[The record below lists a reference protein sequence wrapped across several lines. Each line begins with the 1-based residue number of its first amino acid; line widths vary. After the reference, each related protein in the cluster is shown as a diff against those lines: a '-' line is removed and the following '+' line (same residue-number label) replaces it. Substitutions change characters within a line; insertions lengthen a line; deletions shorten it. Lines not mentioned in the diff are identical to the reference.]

1 MPRAKRLRPDI
12 LHALAVAAVAGL
24 SHLVWAVMPLP
35 ALPPPP
41 PPPAV
46 TFTAL
51 TEARPLLASPILFS
65 LPSSLGFSS
74 IALQQRN
81 RILPPLNS
89 PLDLSLHTR
98 LPLED
103 TYPDSAAGLP
113 ALPPPPIPL
122 QHPLPLPEPDRPAR
136 NRWHLRALDDR
147 PDLPPLHMF
156 RPPQIPDARHP
167 RHITGTLQF
176 NEFGQVETLLIDPA
190 RTRPAPDI
198 LQSLRHVRIP
208 HQAAPLRVPFE
219 LHFQPAEARP

>member
-1 MPRAKRLRPDI
+1 MPRAKRLRPEI
-12 LHALAVAAVAGL
+12 LHAFTVVAIAGL
-24 SHLVWAVMPLP
+24 SHLVWAVIPVP

-41 PPPAV
+41 PSPAV
-46 TFTAL
+46 AFTAL

-65 LPSSLGFSS
+65 LPSSLGFSG

-89 PLDLSLHTR
+89 PLDLALHAR
-98 LPLED
+98 PLLED
-103 TYPDSAAGLP
+103 TYPNSAAGLP
-113 ALPPPPIPL
+113 SPPPQPIPL
-122 QHPLPLPEPDRPAR
+122 HHPLPLPAPDHPVR

-156 RPPQIPDARHP
+156 RPPHIPDTRHP

-190 RTRPAPDI
+190 RTPPTPDI
-198 LQSLRHVRIP
+198 LQSLRHIRIP
-208 HQAAPLRVPFE
+208 HQTAPLRVPFE
-219 LHFQPAEARP
+219 LHFQPAEVRP